1 LLSFFTRWSS
11 FILGIMTGIAVI
23 VAVTFDVFWDS
34 ERCDQYVATLLHS
47 ESEVEVIRAGFLVYK
62 LDCHVQRR
70 LDK

>member
-1 LLSFFTRWSS
+1 
-11 FILGIMTGIAVI
+11 MTGIVVI
-23 VAVTFDVFWDS
+23 VAVAFDVFWDS